1 MIMLVEKAINH
12 CEIRCF
18 KTITAPTSF
27 ATTYSIAPVL
37 AKEGAVIVFKA
48 LKYDKMAQKGS
59 RRYGA
64 MP

>member
-1 MIMLVEKAINH
+1 MIFGDWKKTSSFRLG
-12 CEIRCF
+12 CF

-48 LKYDKMAQKGS
+48 LES
-59 RRYGA
+59 RELY
-64 MP
+64 